1 MFADIREPLILEWIQ
16 HHTSDGTFCR
26 KSHTKE
32 DSDLNTEKLTP
43 GNEKGGILLM
53 IIFVTC

>member
-26 KSHTKE
+26 KSDSEK
-32 DSDLNTEKLTP
+32 DSDINTP
-43 GNEKGGILLM
+43 GNDFSWPSENEMKNIFKG
-53 IIFVTC
+53 